1 MERKINILFI
11 DTSYANKNPLQY
23 LNENKKLML
32 TQRMTTFQVM
42 ISLLNWNPTHSEMF
56 ESRTLIRIHSIGRR
70 QKRDYRGQMLY
81 INQVVIRRISGPAR
95 EPTVREDP
103 SGWFPSVTSAKRN
116 LGVVLKVGEKAA
128 SHLTPL
134 HAAKLYKCDS
144 KKYDSRQ
151 GPILLR
157 GLGAGIWPD
166 LT

>member
-81 INQVVIRRISGPAR
+81 INQGGYPADIRSCPR
-95 EPTVREDP
+95 T
-103 SGWFPSVTSAKRN
+103 
-116 LGVVLKVGEKAA
+116 
-128 SHLTPL
+128 H
-134 HAAKLYKCDS
+134 
-144 KKYDSRQ
+144 
-151 GPILLR
+151 
-157 GLGAGIWPD
+157 GLGRFNPD
-166 LT
+166 GFHPWRHGWDLLLTSRWWFDIKR